1 VDHALLILAVI
12 AFIVAFAVSFS
23 SRYADW
29 TLRLIALGLTFAFL
43 PTVI

>member
-12 AFIVAFAVSFS
+12 AFLVAFAVSFS
-23 SRYADW
+23 RHADW
-29 TLRLIALGLTFAFL
+29 TLRLIALGLALAFL